1 MLFKTKILFWCQTTA
16 LLLFGC
22 LCATSNGQIVGQ
34 ASVGELYT
42 FKIEPSMFNW
52 THQVINEQFRYTPSL
67 KSYPDLPS
75 WMRYMYS
82 HEHHAGFLYGTPPGR
97 LAGKKITL
105 EIVALNKQNY
115 ETRTAQLDITIASKF
130 HAPNVVQMKIDNLN
144 WVHLM
149 DPGRVENLRNIFR
162 KDLWPESESDLS
174 LVFMESAVN
183 MGGRLPLRP
192 QQHEGVIV
200 HLGSFAKFSDRLN
213 QLQEEVRPLY
223 KLPSCTYKRTS
234 VQKIFENVGFKLD
247 WCAFKMVGTDSAPEV
262 LHHNHDTAAN
272 GNQNNNNNNR
282 VIGQTEML
290 NLKRRTDRWHGMARE
305 DVPIRN
311 YIDEFAFA
319 FAIPTVLFGLLC
331 GILTAT
337 LCFRHQKLHD
347 PKSEFFFDN
356 IFHICEEECLESSP
370 GSDTDSKQ
378 DHESYKETYPTT
390 SSTVQMVQYSD
401 TNSQPVTTLKSL
413 KDPNCLLDN
422 TSVRSQS
429 PTSFYQTESPS
440 NTYLRP
446 KPPPY
451 KGGTLTRSGGVDI

>member
-1 MLFKTKILFWCQTTA
+1 MAVMFNKIGIFLCLSST
-16 LLLFGC
+16 LLLYS
-22 LCATSNGQIVGQ
+22 TSVNSSEINQIVGQ

-42 FKIEPSMFNW
+42 FKIEPSLFNW

-82 HEHHAGFLYGTPPGR
+82 QEHHAGFLYGTPPAR
-97 LAGKKITL
+97 LASKRIIL
-105 EIVALNKQNY
+105 QIIALNKQNY
-115 ETRTAQLDITIASKF
+115 ETRNCELLLTIASKF

-223 KLPSCTYKRTS
+223 KLSSCTYKRTS

-247 WCAFKMVGTDSAPEV
+247 WCAFKMVGAETDPEV
-262 LHHNHDTAAN
+262 LHHNHDSSN
-272 GNQNNNNNNR
+272 FKVNKIMGQNEINN
-282 VIGQTEML
+282 M
-290 NLKRRTDRWHGMARE
+290 KRRTDRWLGMARDE
-305 DVPIRN
+305 VPIRN

-319 FAIPTVLFGLLC
+319 FAIPTVIFGLLC

-337 LCFRHQKLHD
+337 LCFRHQK
-347 PKSEFFFDN
+347 F
-356 IFHICEEECLESSP
+356 
-370 GSDTDSKQ
+370 
-378 DHESYKETYPTT
+378 YKESYPTT

-422 TSVRSQS
+422 TSIRSQS
-429 PTSFYQTESPS
+429 PTTSFYQTESPS

-451 KGGTLTRSGGVDI
+451 KGGSLTRTGGVDI